1 MKNNT
6 ARNAG
11 IGVAA
16 AAAAAAAA
24 AGAYWFYGSADAAKH
39 RKQVKSFMIKARA
52 DVLSAVE
59 RVKDID
65 KEKYYAIVEK
75 VIQKYAG
82 VAGVTAT
89 EVAEMGRDLKNA
101 WIHMKAAR
109 DTASSAAP
117 AKKAAKKTT
126 KKSAPKKKTS

>member
-39 RKQVKSFMIKARA
+39 RKQVKSFMIKARG

-82 VAGVTAT
+82 VAGVTAA

-101 WIHMKAAR
+101 WTHMQAAHKASIGTPEKKTVKKAAR
-109 DTASSAAP
+109 
-117 AKKAAKKTT
+117 
-126 KKSAPKKKTS
+126 KSPSKKKTS